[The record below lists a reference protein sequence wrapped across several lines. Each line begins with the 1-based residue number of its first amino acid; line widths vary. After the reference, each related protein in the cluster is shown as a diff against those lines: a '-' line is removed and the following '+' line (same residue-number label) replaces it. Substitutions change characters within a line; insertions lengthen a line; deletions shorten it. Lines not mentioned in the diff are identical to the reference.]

1 LTEPEAETKYTCPK
15 NELLLLVRLCNWQR
29 SNVLADWAKN
39 PEKPPIFDNPP
50 GRPDKGQ
57 KRGRV
62 RETRTYG
69 NPNPCCAGAAAAADM
84 ESRYGKLVD
93 VVGAPECVQ
102 CGSVWTTYWRHDPAT
117 GHYLCS
123 TCSSCSPTT
132 AATAAAATGFYQQ
145 HKALEH
151 DLGRRLL
158 QTRAST
164 PACTAKQLLNLP
176 AVSINRRSRVQRCS
190 LRRSVSFYR

>member
-1 LTEPEAETKYTCPK
+1 
-15 NELLLLVRLCNWQR
+15 
-29 SNVLADWAKN
+29 
-39 PEKPPIFDNPP
+39 
-50 GRPDKGQ
+50 
-57 KRGRV
+57 
-62 RETRTYG
+62 
-69 NPNPCCAGAAAAADM
+69 M

-123 TCSSCSPTT
+123 ACSCSPTT
-132 AATAAAATGFYQQ
+132 AAAAAAATGFYQQ